1 MLEEQIV
8 KSKCMIIY
16 LGRNNNSSKSVKH
29 FFRLASPLK
38 HRKISLIYR
47 EINGGLIPLHDQR
60 FVDKITIDDANST
73 SGCRQV
79 NIVTMVLVYPNNP
92 CSVVSSHVHLT
103 KSISTKEAHFNIW
116 LPCHSITPASGWN
129 LSRFSYS
136 LVVNRSFA
144 IYLLALTVVG
154 HIVFY
159 IVQWS
164 MEWKNYFY
172 LIKRFIV
179 TGLFDMWNGVY

>member
-16 LGRNNNSSKSVKH
+16 LGRNKNSSKSVKH

-60 FVDKITIDDANST
+60 FVDKITIDDADST

-103 KSISTKEAHFNIW
+103 KDICTNETHFNI
-116 LPCHSITPASGWN
+116 
-129 LSRFSYS
+129 
-136 LVVNRSFA
+136 
-144 IYLLALTVVG
+144 
-154 HIVFY
+154 
-159 IVQWS
+159 
-164 MEWKNYFY
+164 
-172 LIKRFIV
+172 
-179 TGLFDMWNGVY
+179 